1 MTTNQVNVQQIM
13 AQAVV
18 GVMAV
23 GIFASAIGIMVAA
36 AGVEAIPAGV
46 VGTKA
51 TRKGIATL
59 REAFGGLVVDRAVK
73 DVGTDDIVIL
83 ATRVEELVRAGMV
96 GEYGEWATTTALA
109 SAPPGDL
116 RAANEIARVLSQQGA
131 TPATPTEKVE
141 QLAETG
147 VKKARA
153 KAKPVVD
160 TKTKIEYKSESAA
173 GRAVAAEYGYDPDD
187 HFVWYKILK
196 EDPERFRKI

>member
-18 GVMAV
+18 GVMTV

-46 VGTKA
+46 VGTRA

-59 REAFGGLVVDRAVK
+59 KEAFGSSVVNRAVK

-83 ATRVEELVRAGMV
+83 ATRVEELVKANMID
-96 GEYGEWATTTALA
+96 EYGEWATNTALTA
-109 SAPPGDL
+109 APPGDL
-116 RAANEIARVLSQQGA
+116 RAAKEIARSLSEQRVTSA
-131 TPATPTEKVE
+131 SPPEKVE
-141 QLAETG
+141 QVAETG

-160 TKTKIEYKSESAA
+160 TKTKIQYKSESAA
-173 GRAVAAEYGYDPDD
+173 GRAVAAEYGFDHND

-196 EDPERFRKI
+196 EDPERFRKV